1 MPLLPPSDKSPA
13 RLPISIREQGKPFNA
28 CMVVPTGL
36 GASIG
41 GFGGDASLAMNLL
54 ATACDQLITHP
65 NVANAAVLQH
75 LPANVLYTEG
85 YALDHLFK
93 GEWGLQPVTNQRIGV
108 VLDAGLPDDVR
119 TLTQNTIAAMQ
130 TVYGIHIVS
139 TVETD
144 EPASLQL
151 TPMASGTIT
160 GEINNPETI
169 LNASNTLVTDYGAT
183 AIALGVLF
191 PDLDLPEEASY
202 RAGQGAD
209 PIGALEALLSHTIV
223 SQLGI
228 PCAHAPMLPMD
239 EAAPETEK
247 LLDPRVAAEFIA
259 PTFLPCI
266 LSGLRQAPNIVH
278 LAKQQQHSNSPSL
291 ITRQD
296 IHALVVPA
304 NALGGIPMLAALEHH
319 IPVIAVKSNQ
329 TVLHAS
335 RERLFKD
342 SNLPA
347 LIHVSNYQEAA
358 GVLLALKAG
367 LPMAI

>member
-1 MPLLPPSDKSPA
+1 
-13 RLPISIREQGKPFNA
+13 
-28 CMVVPTGL
+28 MVVPTGL

-54 ATACDQLITHP
+54 AQACDQLITHP

-75 LPANVLYTEG
+75 LPNNVLYTEG
-85 YALDHLFK
+85 YALDQLFK
-93 GEWGLQPVTNQRIGV
+93 GEWGLQPVSNQRIGV
-108 VLDAGLPDDVR
+108 MLDAGLPEGVR
-119 TLTQNTIAAMQ
+119 ILTQNAIAAMQ
-130 TVYGIHIVS
+130 TVYGIDI
-139 TVETD
+139 TATTATD
-144 EPASLQL
+144 EPVSLQL
-151 TPMASGTIT
+151 TPMASGTVT

-169 LNASNTLVTDYGAT
+169 LTASKNLMKDYGAT

-191 PDLDLPEEASY
+191 PDLDLPEEADY
-202 RAGQGAD
+202 RAGKGAD

-228 PCAHAPMLPMD
+228 PCAHAPMLTMD
-239 EAAPETEK
+239 EATPETGK

-259 PTFLPCI
+259 PTFMPCI
-266 LSGLRQAPNIVH
+266 LSGLRQAPNIVN
-278 LAKQQQHSNSPSL
+278 LAQYTGISSTL

-304 NALGGIPMLAALEHH
+304 NALGGIPVLSAFEHH
-319 IPVIAVKSNQ
+319 IPVIAVSDNQ
-329 TVLHAS
+329 TVLNADSH
-335 RERLFKD
+335 RLFKD
-342 SNLPA
+342 ADLPS

-367 LPMAI
+367 LPMTLSN